1 MFDSVAASMGHIKSG
16 SLRALAVAATKRVA
30 ALPELPTVAEA
41 GVSGYDVDNWFG
53 VFTPKGAPTEPRE
66 RLGAELAEALRD
78 PAMIATLQQQGFD
91 VAYGDAA
98 RLAAV
103 TTAEIEKWG
112 RVVKAAS
119 VSV

>member
-1 MFDSVAASMGHIKSG
+1 
-16 SLRALAVAATKRVA
+16 
-30 ALPELPTVAEA
+30 
-41 GVSGYDVDNWFG
+41 
-53 VFTPKGAPTEPRE
+53 
-66 RLGAELAEALRD
+66 
-78 PAMIATLQQQGFD
+78 MIATLQQQGFD